1 MNSFMMDIKTNSNDL
16 HTVAEKTGF
25 LKRLLEGKAS
35 TESYGEYLY
44 NLYEV
49 YKALEANLEKNK
61 ENKVVKNFV
70 IPEIYRASAIHKDI
84 SYFLGERL
92 NTIKPIASTK
102 AYVDKINEL
111 GETSPELLV
120 AHAYTRYLA
129 DLFGGRTM
137 YGIMKTL
144 YNVDEARLNY
154 YKYDKLN
161 DGPEMKNF
169 VMNYHNTLNNI
180 ELDDQMKEKFINEV
194 ANSYIYNIAISNEID
209 FIKFG
214 NLKN

>member
-214 NLKN
+214 N

>member
-70 IPEIYRASAIHKDI
+70 IPEIYRASAIHKDL

-154 YKYDKLN
+154 YKYDNLN

-214 NLKN
+214 N

>member
-1 MNSFMMDIKTNSNDL
+1 MNSFMMNIKNNSNDL

-25 LKRLLEGKAS
+25 LKRLLDGKAS

-44 NLYEV
+44 NLYEI

-61 ENKVVKNFV
+61 ENKVVKNFI
-70 IPEIYRASAIHKDI
+70 IPEIYRANSIHKDI
-84 SYFLGERL
+84 AYFLGERL

-102 AYVDKINEL
+102 AYVDRLNEL

-144 YNVDEARLNY
+144 YNVDEANLNY

-194 ANSYIYNIAISNEID
+194 ANSYIYNIAVSNEID

-214 NLKN
+214 D